1 MKRLAQL
8 PTRNF
13 LTFTLLAACLSSAI
27 ARDAV
32 KANETLLHATSP
44 FEDMV
49 GFALAKN
56 SASVTKSLAKAD
68 SQAGGVK
75 EALLPASVGEFERRL
90 QELHKAAVDNEHYAV
105 AVSGV
110 AIFRLLI
117 DNLDAG
123 KLKVPKEVS
132 LLDYAGFK
140 LHVLDAAPKPDWDA
154 MRKTVADAVTW
165 WAATKSRVTEKGLR
179 DAFNSTVRGL
189 QQSAKTENLPM
200 IHFAAQMDL
209 DLVDMLENHFESK
222 K

>member
-1 MKRLAQL
+1 MPSK
-8 PTRNF
+8 F
-13 LTFTLLAACLSSAI
+13 TFALLAACLSSAI
-27 ARDAV
+27 ARDAA

-56 SASVTKSLAKAD
+56 SASVAKSLAKAD
-68 SQAGGVK
+68 SQAGAVK
-75 EALLPASVGEFERRL
+75 QALLPASVAEFERRL
-90 QELHKAAVDNEHYAV
+90 QELHKAATDSEHYAV

-110 AIFRLLI
+110 EIFRLLI

-154 MRKTVADAVTW
+154 MRKTAADAVSW
-165 WAATKSRVTEKGLR
+165 WATTKSNVTDKKLR
-179 DAFNSTVRGL
+179 DAFNSTVRGM
-189 QQSAKTENLPM
+189 QQAATAENLPM
-200 IHFAAQMDL
+200 LHFAAQMDL